1 MNMSTP
7 LKTFIGIDPGT
18 TESGY
23 CTIDENYKILGADKI
38 SNDELIASLKFVLQT
53 YPGIEVAI
61 ESIQSYGMQMG
72 KSTIETCYMIGR
84 LQQVVLDN
92 NGSVSLY
99 PRPEYAKSICAT
111 NKINDSIIRNALENR
126 FGSYD
131 KGKKEVKLKN
141 GTIKQ
146 AEVAPGPLFLLAGES
161 DKRSAFAVVAYHLD
175 KKRFSN

>member
-1 MNMSTP
+1 MD
-7 LKTFIGIDPGT
+7 KTQTTYIGIDPGT

-23 CTIDENYKILGADKI
+23 CIITEDYKILDAGKLDNDRLI
-38 SNDELIASLKFVLQT
+38 SQLRATLIDDPS
-53 YPGIEVAI
+53 IEVAI

-84 LQQVVLDN
+84 IMQVVFDCN
-92 NGSVSLY
+92 RPISLY

-111 NKINDSIIRNALENR
+111 NKINDAIIRTALENR

-131 KGKKEVKLKN
+131 KGKEEKRLKS
-141 GTIKQ
+141 GVIKQ
-146 AEVAPGPLFLLAGES
+146 AAVEAGPLYQLAGES

-175 KKRFSN
+175 KKRFTN